1 MCHSTAPR
9 DETAGFTLLEVLV
22 ALSIVAIGLASIG
35 GLVASSVRG
44 VHSIESRLP
53 RLETARAIMTALP
66 DRDQLP
72 SDVLTGEI
80 ANHPWRIDVSPFAAS
95 DIGLPQS
102 TEWVPKAIVLT
113 VSSLTGAEMKISTIS
128 LVRSNRK

>member
-9 DETAGFTLLEVLV
+9 DATAGFTLLEVLV
-22 ALSIVAIGLASIG
+22 ALSVVAVGLASIG
-35 GLVASSVRG
+35 ALVASSVRG

-53 RLETARAIMTALP
+53 RLETARAIMAALP

-72 SDVLTGEI
+72 SGILMGEI

-102 TEWVPKAIVLT
+102 VDWVPKSIVVT
-113 VSSLTGAEMKISTIS
+113 VSSPTGAEMKISTIN
-128 LVRSNRK
+128 LVRGDRK